1 MSQSRE
7 QRTGRQTGEEVERHQ
22 LWILLDRSG
31 SMSSFGDAV
40 VEGTNEFIEGQRSE
54 PGDCRV
60 TLATFDSEEP
70 LHLIVEGIRLQNLRP
85 LIRSQFRPRAATPL
99 YDAIGGVIELAD
111 RREEYCRRHGRPAE
125 QQTVLIYSD
134 GLENASRRYDRAAI
148 FKAITER
155 QQRGWVFV
163 FMGANQDSYETG
175 LGLGID
181 RRGIQNF
188 APSDEGF
195 RVASRSASRAM
206 LARRRLS
213 GDASEE
219 ERGDF
224 FRGTREAEEDMRGKR
239 GG

>member
-1 MSQSRE
+1 MSQHTE
-7 QRTGRQTGEEVERHQ
+7 QDSGRDVQRHQ

-31 SMSSFGDAV
+31 SMASFGAAV

-60 TLATFDSEEP
+60 TLATFDSQEP

-85 LIRSQFRPRAATPL
+85 LSRSQFQPRAATPL
-99 YDAIGGVIELAD
+99 YDAVGAVIELAD
-111 RREEYCRRHGRPAE
+111 RREAWCRSHGRPAE

-134 GLENASRRYDRAAI
+134 GLENASRRYDRSAI
-148 FKAITER
+148 FKQISER
-155 QQRGWVFV
+155 QQQGWVFV

-175 LGLGID
+175 LGMGID

-188 APSDEGF
+188 DASDAGF
-195 RVASRSASRAM
+195 RAASRSASRAM
-206 LARRRLS
+206 LDRRRLAS
-213 GDASEE
+213 DAPQE
-219 ERGDF
+219 ERSDF
-224 FRGTREAEEDMRGKR
+224 FRGTREAEEDMKRERR

>member
-1 MSQSRE
+1 MSQHTGQDSGRE
-7 QRTGRQTGEEVERHQ
+7 VQRHQ

-31 SMSSFGDAV
+31 SMASFGAAV

-85 LIRSQFRPRAATPL
+85 LNRSQFQPRAATPL
-99 YDAIGGVIELAD
+99 YDAVGAVIELAD
-111 RREEYCRRHGRPAE
+111 RREAWCRRNGRPAE

-134 GLENASRRYDRAAI
+134 GLENASQRYDRSAI
-148 FKAITER
+148 FKQISER
-155 QQRGWVFV
+155 QQQGWVFV

-188 APSDEGF
+188 SPSDEGF
-195 RVASRSASRAM
+195 RAASRSASRAM
-206 LARRRLS
+206 LARRRLAS
-213 GDASEE
+213 DAPDEV
-219 ERGDF
+219 RRDF
-224 FRGTREAEEDMRGKR
+224 FQGTREAEEDMKRERR